1 MCLFVF
7 VLGFK
12 QGSSSVDLRWR
23 GDFSTTNKAILGAC
37 HHVGTSGCFGRIH
50 STAMVNDAWCRTGL
64 KILIPFVYVFW
75 IVCTRRGNIHFVLFL
90 VPWSCRKPFAL
101 PVPKK
106 WRLGRFA
113 FDFDPIVEHW
123 PRDSFTGHRKSRPSV
138 VDGRLFCTQ
147 SGRQLHGWRDDIVI
161 EDCLLCF
168 FVGWLVF
175 LIFGLSFS
183 YLLRLCIF
191 VVITL
196 LSLSL
201 LYNLPILFKI
211 LSIWADL
218 FNFLPS
224 QLCELISDIAFFHP
238 FTYLLP

>member
-1 MCLFVF
+1 MSGQVADLVESTQLLWLMMHDAEQ
-7 VLGFK
+7 VWKYLSL
-12 QGSSSVDLRWR
+12 SS
-23 GDFSTTNKAILGAC
+23 
-37 HHVGTSGCFGRIH
+37 
-50 STAMVNDAWCRTGL
+50 M
-64 KILIPFVYVFW
+64 YFW
-75 IVCTRRGNIHFVLFL
+75 IVCTRWGNIHFVLFL

-138 VDGRLFCTQ
+138 VDGRLLCTQ
-147 SGRQLHGWRDDIVI
+147 PGRQLHGWRDDIVI
-161 EDCLLCF
+161 EDCLLCL

-196 LSLSL
+196 LTLSYIIFQFFSKFCQFAL
-201 LYNLPILFKI
+201 IY
-211 LSIWADL
+211 SI
-218 FNFLPS
+218 FLPS
-224 QLCELISDIAFFHP
+224 QLCELISDIAFFFHP